1 MRLTGAASDIGDDLK
16 RSDESGLEYLV
27 LSVAA
32 SDTESTVEAVNR
44 FATDVVPKV

>member
-1 MRLTGAASDIGDDLK
+1 MLLTGSISDIVDDLK
-16 RSDESGLEYLV
+16 RYDEAGLEYLV

-44 FATDVVPKV
+44 FAEEVAPKI